1 MRPPTGPDRPRP
13 DLPDQI
19 APPTAGDTESP
30 VGPYLELLRRPGAL
44 SITVAHGL
52 GRFTP
57 GMILLALILALREGG
72 YPYAAVGLVTAGHQ
86 LGVAISSPIQGRLAD
101 VLGHRRVLLPDG
113 VLYFAGTATL
123 ALGVQ
128 RSWGVTALVVA
139 ALGTGLF
146 SPPMTACARAAFG
159 AMFTGRDRER
169 AFILTASNIEIGFLL
184 GPLLAVAIATTLGG
198 RSAVVAAGA
207 GVLLGVVVY
216 ATGPRI
222 EATSARATTDGASR
236 WSGGAL
242 GALRSRGLRAMVVVY
257 LGIASSFGL
266 FDIFTASVS
275 EAAGRPGFA
284 GTLISLIAAA
294 SLISGFLYGARVWYG
309 TLRARMLRIVVLFV
323 GVQLLLAAS
332 AGDLLLLVGAVLVA
346 GAVVGPMNV
355 CGFQLIDDVSPPRAR
370 AEAQSWTQAAIYLG
384 SAIGG
389 AVGGIV
395 VDVAGPQAVALVAAC
410 GVLVAVLT
418 LWRSPSLRAGARH
431 SAAVAIVTREPG
443 SGAIRP
449 WRRRARARSGRAV

>member
-1 MRPPTGPDRPRP
+1 MR
-13 DLPDQI
+13 
-19 APPTAGDTESP
+19 
-30 VGPYLELLRRPGAL
+30 PYLELLRRPGAI

-72 YPYAAVGLVTAGHQ
+72 YAYAAVGLVTGAHQ

-113 VLYFAGTATL
+113 IVYFAGMTTL

-128 RSWGVTALVVA
+128 RSWAVTGLVLA

-159 AMFTGRDRER
+159 AMFTGRERER
-169 AFILTASNIEIGFLL
+169 AFIVTASNIEIGFLL
-184 GPLLAVAIATTLGG
+184 GPLMAVAITTAFGG
-198 RSAVVAAGA
+198 RFAVIAAGS
-207 GVLLGVVVY
+207 GVLLGAIVY
-216 ATGPRI
+216 ASGPRI
-222 EATSARATTDGASR
+222 EATSARVTTEGASR
-236 WSGGAL
+236 WSGGAF

-257 LGIASSFGL
+257 LGIAMTFGL
-266 FDIFTASVS
+266 FDIFVASVS

-294 SLISGFLYGARVWYG
+294 SLVSGLLYGARVWLG
-309 TLRARMLRIVVLFV
+309 TLRARMLRIVLLFI
-323 GVQLLLAAS
+323 GVQMLLAAS
-332 AGDLLLLVGAVLVA
+332 AGDLRLLAGAVLVA

-355 CGFQLIDDVSPPRAR
+355 CGFQLVDDVSPPRAR

-395 VDVAGPQAVALVAAC
+395 VDLAGPRAVALTAAL
-410 GVLVAVLT
+410 GVSVAVVT
-418 LWRSPSLRAGARH
+418 LWRSPALRAGAEH
-431 SAAVAIVTREPG
+431 SAAVAVVVTDPR
-443 SGAIRP
+443 SGAARP
-449 WRRRARARSGRAV
+449 WRRRGRARSGRAV

>member
-1 MRPPTGPDRPRP
+1 VR
-13 DLPDQI
+13 
-19 APPTAGDTESP
+19 
-30 VGPYLELLRRPGAL
+30 PYLELLRRPGAT
-44 SITVAHGL
+44 SITIAHGL

-72 YPYAAVGLVTAGHQ
+72 YPYAAVGLVTGAHQ

-101 VLGHRRVLLPDG
+101 VLGHRQVLLPDG
-113 VLYFAGTATL
+113 IVYFAGTATL
-123 ALGVQ
+123 AFGVQ
-128 RSWGVTALVVA
+128 RSWGTLGLVLA

-184 GPLLAVAIATTLGG
+184 GPLLTVAIATTVGG
-198 RSAVVAAGA
+198 RFAVIAAGA
-207 GVLLGVVVY
+207 GVLLGAIVY
-216 ATGPRI
+216 AAGPRI
-222 EATSARATTDGASR
+222 EATSARVAVDGASR
-236 WSGGAL
+236 WSGGAF

-266 FDIFTASVS
+266 FDIFAASVS
-275 EAAGRPGFA
+275 ESAGRPGFA

-294 SLISGFLYGARVWYG
+294 SLVSGFLYGARVWFG
-309 TLRARMLRIVVLFV
+309 TLRARMLRIALLFV

-332 AGDLLLLVGAVLVA
+332 AGDLLLLVGAVLAA

-355 CGFQLIDDVSPPRAR
+355 CGFQLIDDVSPPRAC

-389 AVGGIV
+389 AIGGIV
-395 VDVAGPQAVALVAAC
+395 VDVAGPRAVALVAAM
-410 GVLVAVLT
+410 GVSIAVMM
-418 LWRSPSLRAGARH
+418 LWRSPSLRAGAQH
-431 SAAVAIVTREPG
+431 SAAVALVTREAG